1 MSARTIIFDFDG
13 TLFDSQV
20 GIKNALRYA
29 LRHFGIDEQDDELL
43 TSFIGPPLSRSFG
56 HYGFTPDQVEEAI
69 RTLRVYYR
77 EQGYAET
84 SMYDGVRDLL
94 ADLHASGHRLAIAT
108 AKPTLFARRILEE
121 HAHDHLFDPICGSG
135 MEGDLLPKDVTIGQV
150 LDHHRPDPDQTV
162 MIGDTIYDLQGA
174 AACGIPS
181 IAVTYGYGLEG
192 DLRGCDP
199 IHVAHTVDD
208 LRDTLL

>member
-1 MSARTIIFDFDG
+1 MSPRTIIFDFDG

-29 LRHFGIDEQDDELL
+29 LRHFGIDEEDDELL

-56 HYGFTPDQVEEAI
+56 HYGFTPEQVEEAI

-84 SMYDGVRDLL
+84 SMYDGVSDLL
-94 ADLHASGHRLAIAT
+94 RDLHAAGHRLAIAT
-108 AKPTLFARRILEE
+108 AKPTLFARRILED
-121 HAHDHLFDPICGSG
+121 HAHDHYFRPVCGSG

-150 LDHHRPDPDQTV
+150 LDHHRSEPTETV
-162 MIGDTIYDLQGA
+162 MIGDTIYDLKGA
-174 AACGIPS
+174 STCGIPS
-181 IAVTYGYGLEG
+181 IAVTYGYGRED
-192 DLRGCDP
+192 DLRACGP
-199 IHVAHTVDD
+199 AHVAHTVDD
-208 LRDTLL
+208 LRSVLL